1 MNWNIKII
9 SKTLIIKISHIS
21 WGVTTKAFMVK
32 HSQDKELYQ
41 VQKLRV
47 TLWACYQIE
56 NKQDN
61 IFSKK
66 IKMQKCRILKI
77 IELYM
82 SIQLD
87 HNAFISVSWSWVWL
101 VLSYVSNV
109 SFLVKSLSLV
119 NLHNINLNSI
129 RLRSVSSMSFHILC
143 RICSKFGIK

>member
-9 SKTLIIKISHIS
+9 SKTLMIKISHIS

-56 NKQDN
+56 NKQNN

-66 IKMQKCRILKI
+66 LKCKNVEFLK
-77 IELYM
+77 
-82 SIQLD
+82 
-87 HNAFISVSWSWVWL
+87 
-101 VLSYVSNV
+101 
-109 SFLVKSLSLV
+109 
-119 NLHNINLNSI
+119 
-129 RLRSVSSMSFHILC
+129 
-143 RICSKFGIK
+143 